1 MLCFAFWIEI
11 VIPKKSNWRGLVNAL
26 RFSYNQSLMFKNN
39 TQPPYAKFVL
49 ESLRKT
55 VHNIIHD
62 PNHIQTL

>member
-1 MLCFAFWIEI
+1 M
-11 VIPKKSNWRGLVNAL
+11 NAL
-26 RFSYNQSLMFKNN
+26 RFRYNQRLMFKNN

-62 PNHIQTL
+62 PNHIETL